1 MWFKLND
8 EQAAIYARLKGPSVS
23 RNYDIRKA
31 LADGKPLPSKPGLRF
46 RMIHGPCYGSDDLG
60 PCTAIMGKYYG

>member
-8 EQAAIYARLKGPSVS
+8 EQAKIYDKLKGSSVS

-31 LADGKPLPSKPGLRF
+31 LVKEGPIPPPPTLNF
-46 RMIHGPCYGSDDLG
+46 RLVKSAFCAPDKNDPFS
-60 PCTAIMGKYYG
+60 AIMKK

>member
-8 EQAAIYARLKGPSVS
+8 EQDARYEKLKGKSVS

-31 LADGKPLPSKPGLRF
+31 LVEGKSIPPLPRLEKIKVVERTILNRVNTDYEYSSIGHHR
-46 RMIHGPCYGSDDLG
+46 
-60 PCTAIMGKYYG
+60 